1 MAEKITKRVVDTAM
15 PGKKLM
21 IIWDTEVKGFGI
33 QITPGGC
40 KSFILNYRN
49 KDFRSRR
56 KTIGKYGHLT
66 VEQAREIAKELCYHI
81 AKGGDPVHEE
91 EMQRKQPTFDEVAKR
106 FLEEHSAI
114 RNRPATH
121 QSNINILRVMLSPF
135 FGKMK
140 IRSIEPKDIYDFLS
154 KNKHRPIAANRA
166 LASMSSIMSKAELW
180 SLRDRRSNPCFGIER
195 YPENKRERF
204 LSEKEF
210 AALERALQR
219 AERALTESPAVLA
232 MIRIMMHTGCRPGE
246 ARNLKWEWV
255 DFERREI
262 RMPKEATK
270 EKRPKTLFIT
280 PYLYEVMRN
289 LKQIEGN
296 PYVVASERNGGRP
309 ITDIKKPWD
318 RIKRA
323 ANIKTELHLHDLR
336 HSHASMANS
345 LGYSMP
351 MIGALLGHT
360 QVQTTLRYAHLASD
374 HLRKAAEDISA
385 KIASVSEEA
394 MTPPPAPAAPPAIPM
409 DGRPM
414 LRLVK

>member
-1 MAEKITKRVVDTAM
+1 MADKLTKRLVESMEANGETQY
-15 PGKKLM
+15 L
-21 IIWDTEVKGFGI
+21 WDQEVKGFGLL
-33 QITPGGC
+33 ITPGGS

-49 KDFRSRR
+49 KDNRSRR
-56 KTIGKYGHLT
+56 KTLGKFGNLT
-66 VEQAREIAKELCYHI
+66 VEQARQMAKDLCYHI
-81 AKGGDPVHEE
+81 SKGADPVRED
-91 EMQRKQPTFDEVAKR
+91 EMQRTQPTFAEVSEK
-106 FLEEHSAI
+106 FMKEHSAI
-114 RNRPATH
+114 RNRAATF
-121 QSNINILRVMLSPF
+121 QSNEQILSCVLLPH
-135 FGKMK
+135 FGRMK
-140 IRSIEPKDIYDFLS
+140 IRSIERRDVVDFMT
-154 KNKHRPIAANRA
+154 KNSHRPCGANRA
-166 LASMSSIMSKAELW
+166 LACLSSILSKAEVW
-180 SLRDRRSNPCFGIER
+180 ELRDRNTNPCFKIER

-204 LSEKEF
+204 LSKEEF
-210 AALERALQR
+210 AAIDAALQR
-219 AERALTESPAVLA
+219 AERTLTESPAVLA

-255 DFERREI
+255 DFERKEI

-280 PYLYEVMRN
+280 PYLYEVLRH

-296 PYVVASERNGGRP
+296 PYVVASERNGGKP

-323 ANIKTELHLHDLR
+323 ASIKTELHLHDLR

-374 HLRKAAEDISA
+374 QMRKAAEEISNA
-385 KIASVSEEA
+385 IAAATPKLPDPNQPKPHLQLVS
-394 MTPPPAPAAPPAIPM
+394 
-409 DGRPM
+409 
-414 LRLVK
+414 